1 MIPKHCKRLAEVDFP
16 IAEVSRQ
23 AVREKSIRIG
33 HPSTLHLW
41 WAHHPLASS
50 RALLLSAVAPAQ
62 AQSGYPAPLAA
73 PAAAPASGASP
84 AVSAD
89 LAASPP
95 LLAPEK
101 VTLRLTGSIPPDMWN
116 RVGVSLVSK
125 MRGSGGDLTLA
136 VDLSVRVDAATAPAL
151 ESDLRRA
158 LADLGITDGARLGV
172 E

>member
-1 MIPKHCKRLAEVDFP
+1 MIPKRCKRLAEVNFP
-16 IAEVSRQ
+16 IAEASRQ

-41 WAHHPLASS
+41 WTRRPLASS
-50 RALLLSAVAPAQ
+50 RALLLPAVAPAQ
-62 AQSGYPAPLAA
+62 AQSGYPSPPAA
-73 PAAAPASGASP
+73 PATSPAPGASHF
-84 AVSAD
+84 STAD

-116 RVGVSLVSK
+116 RVGLVLVPK
-125 MRGSGGDLTLA
+125 MRVGDLTLS
-136 VDLSVRVDAATAPAL
+136 VDLSVRVDALAAAAL

-158 LADLGITDGARLGV
+158 LADLGIADGARLDAR
-172 E
+172 